1 MMNYTR
7 KRPRTTTMVD
17 PRSGSKNQDLPSP
30 ASPHHHGVES
40 AGSSSKAL
48 AWRTSLFLPAL
59 LLLIPSVS
67 ASSNVDSGMLE
78 FPHIFTTNLKNLS
91 PSDGNSR
98 TIFKVADILQPR
110 HPCRKLT
117 ENSCTI
123 HLLVDSESELKQLRE
138 SFPQLQ
144 FQQVMVLEAEQQRSL
159 KTTKKNASPQRN
171 QTETSSRRYLQQQS
185 SYPSISGYPC
195 YLNLQGSYQWMQD
208 FVQSTNQVDGL
219 SASLINIG
227 PSHLKS
233 TTSSNEG
240 YYLQVL
246 TLTGQST
253 STSITRKGILFAMAG
268 LHPRELAPPQVLI
281 EWLTQLV
288 QDYSSGENAAIT
300 SLLDHEVEI
309 HVLIQAN
316 PDGRALAETTQPWRR
331 KNVNHLG
338 TSAKCGADEIGI
350 DLNRNFPFKFGL
362 DSGSSNL
369 PCSETFRGSGP
380 ASEVE
385 TKTIIQYLQSIFPD
399 WQQGQESSVLQ
410 GIPFPTNHTGVFID
424 LHAYG
429 NVMIWP
435 WGYVNRKNPNFL
447 ENEAFMNKLSK
458 FNSLGLAGPGP
469 TTYFGEASGASD
481 DFCYAS
487 LGVASMTWELGEQAF
502 AQACDRFEAW
512 LPNYLDGLT
521 YAAQVSQAPFALSQ
535 GPDVVQVDI
544 ELIIDD
550 SSVVISV
557 TASDS
562 EASINANHPTAQ
574 DDVVAI
580 YFYLD
585 VHPFDEDSNA
595 RPFAV
600 LAESDGEL
608 QNGQGQIQFFI
619 VEQSGQDG
627 ETTYQLD
634 PYDYFIPT
642 LQSKHMLFIQ
652 AKDSAGFRGPVR
664 AEWLDLTVLLSDDD
678 SSAAA
683 EDDTTEGP
691 SIAPSVMPTLVP
703 TPSGPSLAPSF
714 AFSDMPSAT
723 PDGSFGTALML
734 PKLAMLGAAMLL

>member
-1 MMNYTR
+1 ME
-7 KRPRTTTMVD
+7 D
-17 PRSGSKNQDLPSP
+17 PRSHSIKNHTDSHCWSSFFPSP
-30 ASPHHHGVES
+30 RQAVFAH
-40 AGSSSKAL
+40 ASSKAL
-48 AWRTSLFLPAL
+48 SIWKRLLFLPAL
-59 LLLIPSVS
+59 LLLIPSVL
-67 ASSNVDSGMLE
+67 ASSNVDTDLLE
-78 FPHIFTTNLKNLS
+78 FPHIFSTDLDLS
-91 PSDGNSR
+91 DDDSR
-98 TIFKVADILQPR
+98 SIFQVADVLQPR
-110 HPCRKLT
+110 HPCRNLT
-117 ENSCTI
+117 KDSCTI
-123 HLLVDSESELKQLRE
+123 HLLIDSTAELNHLQE

-144 FQQVMVLEAEQQRSL
+144 FQAERHTQERVIFPSSQQ
-159 KTTKKNASPQRN
+159 TQQN
-171 QTETSSRRYLQQQS
+171 QTSSRRYLQQQS

-288 QDYSSGENAAIT
+288 ALYNNSNAEIT
-300 SLLDHEVEI
+300 SLLNYGVEI
-309 HVLIQAN
+309 HVLLQAN

-331 KNVNHLG
+331 KNVNPLG
-338 TSAKCGADEIGI
+338 TSLYCGADEVGV
-350 DLNRNFPFKFGL
+350 DLNRNFPFKYGL
-362 DSGSSNL
+362 DSGSSNDA
-369 PCSETFRGSGP
+369 CSPVFRGSGP

-385 TKTIIQYLQSIFPD
+385 TQAIIEYLQYIFPAS
-399 WQQGQESSVLQ
+399 QQQHEASVLQ

-435 WGYVNRKNPNFL
+435 WGYVNHKNPNFL
-447 ENEAFMNKLSK
+447 EYEAFMNKLSK
-458 FNSLGLAGPGP
+458 QNGLGLAGPGP

-481 DFCYAS
+481 DYAHAS

-544 ELIIDD
+544 EVITDD
-550 SSVVISV
+550 KSVVIYV
-557 TASDS
+557 KASDS
-562 EASINANHPTAQ
+562 EASINANHPTTQ
-574 DDVVAI
+574 DDLVVI

-585 VHPFDEDSNA
+585 VHPFDEA
-595 RPFAV
+595 AQPLAV
-600 LAESDGEL
+600 LTESDGEL

-619 VEQSGQDG
+619 LEEPQIERLHSN
-627 ETTYQLD
+627 
-634 PYDYFIPT
+634 
-642 LQSKHMLFIQ
+642 HMLFIQ
-652 AKDSAGFRGPVR
+652 AEDSAGFRGPVR

-683 EDDTTEGP
+683 EDNTGQP

-703 TPSGPSLAPSF
+703 TPAGPSLAPSF

-723 PDGSFGTALML
+723 PDGSYASALML
-734 PKLAMLGAAMLL
+734 PTFVMLICAAMVGAAVLL